1 MLSPIFSAVITSS
14 LLIMFVSFLSARID
28 QTIKWNWLTVCT
40 PIYLLQT
47 CYMIDAVLILTRQRF
62 AFKLKNLNLA
72 SFVCGMILLFAF
84 EILLCLKLEYFP
96 TLQFTFVFIPVWLLF
111 ILLIVYLLIKLAS

>member
-28 QTIKWNWLTVCT
+28 QTIKWNWLAVCT
-40 PIYLLQT
+40 PVYLLQT
-47 CYMIDAVLILTRQRF
+47 CYLIDAALILSRQRV
-62 AFKLKNLNLA
+62 AFKLRNFNLI
-72 SFVCGMILLFAF
+72 SFMLGMILLFAF

-96 TLQFTFVFIPVWLLF
+96 TLQFTFVFIPLWLLF
-111 ILLIVYLLIKLAS
+111 ILLILYLLIKLAS